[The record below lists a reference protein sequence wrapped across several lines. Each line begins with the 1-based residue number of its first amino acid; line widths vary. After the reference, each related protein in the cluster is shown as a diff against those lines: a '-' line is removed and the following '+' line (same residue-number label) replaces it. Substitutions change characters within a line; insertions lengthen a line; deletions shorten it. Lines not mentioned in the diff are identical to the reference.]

1 MFEALLATLKQ
12 DMLPLCSDM
21 AIIAKA
27 VAVIG
32 CLIAISM
39 VTIKAMAEAQPIDF
53 WAVLK
58 PISIGFCIMMFEP
71 FIIGTIDGIMTPIAK
86 ATSAIAASQEVNYFD
101 KNDELEEARAQEYP
115 SSNIIYHLTKDK
127 QTSQAKMSESETT
140 IKIEEPDFKEIA
152 RRELAAEKE
161 YKKTIFT
168 SMLESLLDIISA
180 AARIIIN
187 LVGTFFL
194 LILAILG
201 PLAFAAACFP
211 MFENSIS
218 NWMTRYI
225 ATSLWLPIANL
236 FTAVLSRAQLMLC
249 EKQLEGIST
258 GSAISTTL
266 LLAMTIVGIFGY
278 FSIPSIANWVIQAG
292 GSGSYTRNLTSKGN
306 QAVNKSGNM
315 VSGGLHKVAGKMG
328 AGFSTVA
335 NILKGGKYGV

>member
-32 CLIAISM
+32 CLISISF
-39 VTIKAMAEAQPIDF
+39 VALKSMADAQPIDF
-53 WAVLK
+53 WAFVK
-58 PISIGFCIMMFEP
+58 PISIAFCIMMFEP
-71 FIIGTIDGIMTPIAK
+71 FVIGTIDGIMTPIAK
-86 ATSAIAASQEVNYFD
+86 ATSALAESQEVDYFD
-101 KNDELEEARAQEYP
+101 KSDELEDARAKEYP
-115 SSNIIYHLTKDK
+115 SSDVIYHLTKN
-127 QTSQAKMSESETT
+127 QQAAQAKMSESEGAV
-140 IKIEEPDFKEIA
+140 KIEEKDFQEIA

-187 LVGTFFL
+187 LVGTFYL

-225 ATSLWLPIANL
+225 STSLWLPIANL
-236 FTAVLSRAQLMLC
+236 FTAVLSKAQLMLC

-266 LLAMTIVGIFGY
+266 LLAMTVVGIFGY
-278 FSIPSIANWVIQAG
+278 FSVPSISNWVIQAG

-306 QAVNKSGNM
+306 QAMNKGASGIQ
-315 VSGGLHKVAGKMG
+315 SGMGKIGTRMG
-328 AGFSTVA
+328 KGFTSVA
-335 NILKGGKYGV
+335 NILRGR